1 MIRPVREKQIPNMQ
15 QAIKETAWRQIAEF
29 GAPAL
34 SLRAIA
40 RELKI
45 TAPAIYNY
53 FPDRDALVT
62 ALIIDAFTS
71 FGDSQLEAQSSVPA
85 KDPVGRLRAIG
96 IAYRDWAHAYPQRYQ
111 LIFGT
116 PIPGYEAPLEQVFS
130 SSARS
135 IMALFSTVESLR
147 AAGRLAVDTF
157 PAVQEQ
163 YQVYFDLWRAQVGE
177 VHLLSHFVAMVIWAR
192 VHGVVSLE
200 IQGNLPPFGKR
211 GDELYLFEIDSIAR
225 QFIRGNHEN
234 SRSRRISHKRRAS
247 RQHS

>member
-1 MIRPVREKQIPNMQ
+1 VFSFQGDEMVRPTRKKQIKNLQ
-15 QAIKETAWRQIAEF
+15 EVIKETAWKQIAEF

-71 FGDSQLEAQSSVPA
+71 FGDSQLEARDSVPEE
-85 KDPVGRLRAIG
+85 DQVGRFRAIG
-96 IAYRDWAHAYPQRYQ
+96 IAYRNWAHTYPQRYQ

-116 PIPGYEAPLEQVFS
+116 PIPGYESPIDEVFP

-135 IMALFSTVESLR
+135 IMALFSVVEGFR
-147 AAGRLAVDTF
+147 AAGKLKVDTF
-157 PAVQEQ
+157 PMVKKE
-163 YQVYFDLWRAQVGE
+163 YQAHFDLWRSQVSD
-177 VHLLSHFVAMVIWAR
+177 VHPLSHFVAMIIWSR
-192 VHGVVSLE
+192 VHGIVSLE
-200 IQGNLPPFGKR
+200 IQGNLPPFGNS
-211 GDELYLFEIDSIAR
+211 GDELYLYEIDSIAK
-225 QFIRGNHEN
+225 QFVRE
-234 SRSRRISHKRRAS
+234 
-247 RQHS
+247 

>member
-1 MIRPVREKQIPNMQ
+1 VYILQGDNMVRPVKKKQIPNLDE
-15 QAIKETAWRQIAEF
+15 AIKDTAWKQIAEK

-53 FPDRDALVT
+53 FPDRDAMVT

-71 FGDSQLEAQSSVPA
+71 FGDSQLSARDAIPEA
-85 KDPVGRLRAIG
+85 DLIGRFKAIG
-96 IAYRDWAHAYPQRYQ
+96 LAYRDWAHMYPQRYQ

-116 PIPGYEAPLEQVFS
+116 PIPGYQGSVEKILP

-135 IMALFSTVESLR
+135 ISALFSVVESIR
-147 AAGRLAVDTF
+147 AAGRLNVDLY
-157 PAVQEQ
+157 PEVKKEYKAH
-163 YQVYFDLWRAQVGE
+163 YDIWKSHVGDI
-177 VHLLSHFVAMVIWAR
+177 HPLSVSVAMLIWSR

-200 IQGNLPPFGKR
+200 IQGNLPPYGEN
-211 GDELYLFEIDSIAR
+211 GDALYLLELDLIAA
-225 QFIRGNHEN
+225 QFIKE
-234 SRSRRISHKRRAS
+234 
-247 RQHS
+247 

>member
-1 MIRPVREKQIPNMQ
+1 MVRPIKRKQIPNLQ
-15 QAIKETAWRQIAEF
+15 EAIKEVAWKQIAEY

-71 FGDSQLEAQSSVPA
+71 FGDSQLEARDSF
-85 KDPVGRLRAIG
+85 PVDALGERFKAIG
-96 IAYRDWAHAYPQRYQ
+96 IAYRNWAHTFPQRYQ

-116 PIPGYEAPLEQVFS
+116 PIPGYEAPAKKVFP

-135 IMALFSTVESLR
+135 ISALFSVVESFR
-147 AAGRLAVDTF
+147 AAGKLTVDSVPTIKDEYK
-157 PAVQEQ
+157 VHYEM
-163 YQVYFDLWRAQVGE
+163 WKTHVGD
-177 VHLLSHFVAMVIWAR
+177 VHPLSLFIALVIWAR
-192 VHGVVSLE
+192 VHGIVSLE
-200 IQGNLPPFGKR
+200 IQGNLPPFGKK
-211 GDELYLFEIDSIAR
+211 GDALYRFELDSVAQ
-225 QFIRGNHEN
+225 QFIKE
-234 SRSRRISHKRRAS
+234 
-247 RQHS
+247 